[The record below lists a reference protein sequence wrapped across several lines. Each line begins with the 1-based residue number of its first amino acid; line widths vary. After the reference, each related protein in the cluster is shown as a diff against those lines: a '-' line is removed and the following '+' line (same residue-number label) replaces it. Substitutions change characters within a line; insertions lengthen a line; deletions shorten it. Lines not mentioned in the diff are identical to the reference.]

1 MNNYV
6 ITEIDDAQKKMSAY
20 VTLLSYRY
28 MNLCVKAEL
37 GALMPVNVYIGDD
50 SYNIE
55 DVANIYSPDDFQFAV
70 YPKNENNQQAI
81 IQGVY
86 EAHPEFKMEMKHD
99 GGSYILYTMPVVDE
113 NRHDLLQNAIK
124 GLYEECCGRIDAIHA
139 EFKARMLEN
148 LTKVGVSETETDE
161 ALQALDDLRQKS
173 MDMADQQ
180 LDQKQNEIDEA
191 LVRYQAEQ
199 AHQKEEDEAY
209 DVTQGFRMYS
219 SPDDE
224 V

>member
-50 SYNIE
+50 TYNIE
-55 DVANIYSPDDFQFAV
+55 DVANIYSPDEFQFAV

-86 EAHPEFKMEMKHD
+86 EAHPEFKMEMKND

-124 GLYEECCGRIDAIHA
+124 GLYEECCGRIDVIHA

-209 DVTQGFRMYS
+209 DVTKGFRMYS

>member
-55 DVANIYSPDDFQFAV
+55 DVANIYSPDEFQFAV

-191 LVRYQAEQ
+191 LVRYQTEQ
-199 AHQKEEDEAY
+199 THQKEEDEAY
-209 DVTQGFRMYS
+209 DVTKGFRMYS

>member
-37 GALMPVNVYIGDD
+37 GALMPVNVYIGDE

-55 DVANIYSPDDFQFAV
+55 DVANIYSPDEFQFAV

-86 EAHPEFKMEMKHD
+86 EAHPEFKMEMKND

-139 EFKARMLEN
+139 EFKTRMLEN
-148 LTKVGVSETETDE
+148 LTKVGVSKTETDE

-173 MDMADQQ
+173 MNMADHQ

-191 LVRYQAEQ
+191 LARYQAEQ
-199 AHQKEEDEAY
+199 ARQKEEDEEY
-209 DVTQGFRMYS
+209 DVTKGFRMYPS
-219 SPDDE
+219 SNDE

>member
-191 LVRYQAEQ
+191 LVRYQTEQ
-199 AHQKEEDEAY
+199 TQQKEEDEAY
-209 DVTQGFRMYS
+209 DVTKGFRMYS

>member
-6 ITEIDDAQKKMSAY
+6 ITEIDSAQKKMSAY

-37 GALMPVNVYIGDD
+37 GALMPVNVYIGDE

-55 DVANIYSPDDFQFAV
+55 DVANIYSPDEFQFEV

-139 EFKARMLEN
+139 EFKSRMLEN
-148 LTKVGVSETETDE
+148 LTKVGVSKAETDE

-173 MDMADQQ
+173 MNMADHQ

-191 LVRYQAEQ
+191 LVRYQTEQ

-209 DVTQGFRMYS
+209 DVTKGFRMYP
-219 SPDDE
+219 SPNDE

>member
-86 EAHPEFKMEMKHD
+86 EAHPEFKMEMKND

-180 LDQKQNEIDEA
+180 LDKKHQEIKEA
-191 LVRYQAEQ
+191 LVRYQEELIHKAE
-199 AHQKEEDEAY
+199 EEPESDF
-209 DVTQGFRMYS
+209 TKGFRMY
-219 SPDDE
+219 DVE
-224 V
+224 

>member
-191 LVRYQAEQ
+191 LVRYQTEQ
-199 AHQKEEDEAY
+199 TQQKEEDEAY
-209 DVTQGFRMYS
+209 DVTKGFRMY
-219 SPDDE
+219 
-224 V
+224 

>member
-37 GALMPVNVYIGDD
+37 GALMPVNVYIGDE

-55 DVANIYSPDDFQFAV
+55 DVANIYSPDEFQFEV

-86 EAHPEFKMEMKHD
+86 EVHPEFKMEMKHD

-139 EFKARMLEN
+139 EFKSRMLEN
-148 LTKVGVSETETDE
+148 LTKVGVSKTETDE

-173 MDMADQQ
+173 MNMADHQ

-191 LVRYQAEQ
+191 LVRYQTEQ

-209 DVTQGFRMYS
+209 DVTKGFRMYP
-219 SPDDE
+219 SPNDE

>member
-6 ITEIDDAQKKMSAY
+6 ITEIDDTQKKMSAY

-86 EAHPEFKMEMKHD
+86 EAHPEFKMEMKND

-113 NRHDLLQNAIK
+113 NRYDLLQNAIK

-148 LTKVGVSETETDE
+148 LTKVGISKTETDE

-173 MDMADQQ
+173 MNMADHQ

-191 LVRYQAEQ
+191 LARYQAEQ
-199 AHQKEEDEAY
+199 ARQKEEDEAF
-209 DVTQGFRMYS
+209 DVTQGFRMFPS
-219 SPDDE
+219 
-224 V
+224 

>member
-99 GGSYILYTMPVVDE
+99 SGSYILYTMPVVDE

-191 LVRYQAEQ
+191 LVRYQTEQ
-199 AHQKEEDEAY
+199 TQQKEEDEAY
-209 DVTQGFRMYS
+209 DVTKGFRMYS